1 MNDYF
6 GYFDYDDYF
15 DFFLSDPKTV
25 VPNPKFP
32 DPMCDPNPSPIYL
45 YGYLI
50 KSCIIN

>member
-15 DFFLSDPKTV
+15 DYDPKTMV
-25 VPNPKFP
+25 SNPKTP
-32 DPMCDPNPSPIYL
+32 NPMCDPNPNPIPYI
-45 YGYLI
+45 YPYLI